1 MPLQSTDLIL
11 RLSGGA
17 ANTDPNASL
26 GGAIS
31 TTEWSAAI
39 FDDVSSAEG
48 AAGDVEYRC
57 VYFHNP
63 HATLTALGAKVWIPS
78 NTPSADTDITI
89 GAGTAAA
96 GASTTEQ
103 IVADENTAPS
113 GVTFVAAAN
122 EAGAVV
128 LGDIAPGARKAL
140 WLKRNTTAGAAAAND
155 TFTLRVKCETYA

>member
-1 MPLQSTDLIL
+1 MASQSTDLVL

-31 TTEWSAAI
+31 TTEWSSAI

-63 HATLTALGAKVWIPS
+63 HATLTALGTKVWIKT
-78 NTPSADTDITI
+78 NTPSPDTALTI

-96 GASTTEQ
+96 GTSTTEQ
-103 IVADENTAPS
+103 TVADENTAPS
-113 GVTFVAAAN
+113 GVTFSAAAN

-140 WLKRNTTAGAAAAND
+140 WLKRDTTAGAAAYND
-155 TFTLRVKCETYA
+155 SFALTVKCETYA